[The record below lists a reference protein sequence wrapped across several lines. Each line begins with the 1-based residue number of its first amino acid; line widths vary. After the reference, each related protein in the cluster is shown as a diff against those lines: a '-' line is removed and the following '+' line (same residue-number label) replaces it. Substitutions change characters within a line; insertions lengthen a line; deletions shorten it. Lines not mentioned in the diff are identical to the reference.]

1 MRRAVWGV
9 LAIAALAALV
19 YCVERSLS
27 QPPGAQPPVGPPS
40 PGAPPFGDGPP
51 GGFRLPVP
59 PQLEALD
66 LNHDGEVDADEIA
79 KATSSL
85 KSLDKNKDGELSEE
99 ELAMPF
105 PGGPGGFGPPGG
117 PGGPGFGGPGGFGPP
132 GGPGGPDFGG
142 PGGPGGRGGKGARG
156 GAGGPG
162 GRGGPGFGGPGGP
175 GPGGPGGGRTAMK
188 LLDRFDQDKD
198 GMLNQQERVKA
209 RAFLKE
215 NRGAG
220 RGAFGR
226 GPGGPGG
233 PFGGR
238 GPGGGEAASTQKPG
252 KRLSPDEVAKY
263 PDVGL
268 YDPKVLR
275 TLFFEFENKDW
286 EQELLDFHNTDV
298 EVPAK
303 LIVDGKTYPNVGV
316 RFRGNTS
323 YNVPIGKKR
332 PFKVTIDLADKKQ
345 RLLGYRGLH
354 LLNSHEDPSFLRT
367 VLFDHISGQYCP
379 TPKANLVRV
388 VINGESWGVYVN
400 EEPFDRDF
408 ARDWFGEDKGARW
421 RVPVNFSGSG
431 ALVYHGE
438 NEETYRR
445 LYDLRSNEKKSAWRD
460 LIALCRQLDQLPD
473 EKLETDLDRVLNVD
487 SALWFLAVDNVLMD
501 DDGYF
506 SRGSD
511 YCLYQDSTFK
521 RFHLAPRDSNETF
534 RFGGGPGP
542 GGPGGPGGG
551 FGGPGGGGAKGF
563 AKGGRGGPGGFGGPG
578 GGPGRGAS
586 GPSLDPLAM
595 TESNARP
602 LIRRLLSNPNL
613 RARYLAHVRTI
624 VDEWLD
630 WKTLGPV
637 FEDYRALAAEDV
649 LSDPHN
655 LADFGE
661 FFDSDVAEAAGGG
674 PFGAPPGVKRF
685 ADARRAFLLKHPELA
700 KPRPSVLSVER
711 PSAPRAGKPVQIA
724 AQVAQEVP
732 VEAVLVYYAVGRG
745 APFQRTEMKAE
756 PAEPGAKPGARRYS
770 AAIPAAQAGADVYYY
785 VEARAEKSIGTT
797 TFNPARTELGAIHYR
812 VEANGK

>member
-1 MRRAVWGV
+1 
-9 LAIAALAALV
+9 
-19 YCVERSLS
+19 
-27 QPPGAQPPVGPPS
+27 
-40 PGAPPFGDGPP
+40 
-51 GGFRLPVP
+51 
-59 PQLEALD
+59 
-66 LNHDGEVDADEIA
+66 
-79 KATSSL
+79 
-85 KSLDKNKDGELSEE
+85 
-99 ELAMPF
+99 
-105 PGGPGGFGPPGG
+105 
-117 PGGPGFGGPGGFGPP
+117 
-132 GGPGGPDFGG
+132 
-142 PGGPGGRGGKGARG
+142 
-156 GAGGPG
+156 
-162 GRGGPGFGGPGGP
+162 
-175 GPGGPGGGRTAMK
+175 MK

-238 GPGGGEAASTQKPG
+238 GPGGGEGGSPTKPG
-252 KRLSPDEVAKY
+252 KRLSPDDVAKY
-263 PDVGL
+263 PDAGL
-268 YDPKVLR
+268 YDPHVLR
-275 TLFFEFENKDW
+275 TLFFVFDGKDW
-286 EQELLDFHNTDV
+286 EEELEDFRGTDV

-303 LIVDGKTYPNVGV
+303 LTVDGKTYENVGV

-323 YNVPIGKKR
+323 LMGIPRGKKR
-332 PFKVTIDLADKKQ
+332 PWNVSIDLVNKKQ
-345 RLLGYRGLH
+345 RLLGYKTLK
-354 LLNSHEDPSFLRT
+354 LLNAHTDPSLLRT
-367 VLFDHISGQYCP
+367 VLFDHVAGQYHP
-379 TPKANLVRV
+379 APKANLVRV

-400 EEPFDRDF
+400 EQSFNKEF
-408 ARDWFGEDKGARW
+408 AKDWFADDNGARW
-421 RVPVNFSGSG
+421 RIPVNFSGSG
-431 ALVYHGE
+431 ALVYQGE
-438 NEETYRR
+438 NEDTYRR
-445 LYDLRSNEKKSAWRD
+445 LYELKSKDKKAVWKDLVS
-460 LIALCRQLDQLPD
+460 LCRQLEQLPD
-473 EKLETDLDRVLNVD
+473 DKLETDLDRVLNVD
-487 SALWFLAVDNVLMD
+487 SALWFLATDNVLMD
-501 DDGYF
+501 DDGYV

-511 YCLYQDSTFK
+511 YCIYLDSTFK
-521 RFHLAPRDSNETF
+521 RFHLVPRDSNETF

-542 GGPGGPGGG
+542 GGFGGPGGRGRGGPGGG
-551 FGGPGGGGAKGF
+551 FGGPGDGGAKSF
-563 AKGGRGGPGGFGGPG
+563 AKGGGRGGAGGFDRPGDGDKGFGKGFGKGGGPGGFGGPG
-578 GGPGRGAS
+578 GGPGRGES
-586 GPSLDPLAM
+586 GASLDPLAM
-595 TESNARP
+595 TQSNVRP
-602 LIRRLLSNPNL
+602 LIRRLLSNANL

-661 FFDSDVAEAAGGG
+661 FFDSDIAEAAGGG

-685 ADARRAFLLKHPELA
+685 ADARGAFLLKHPELA

-724 AQVAQEVP
+724 AQLAQEVP
-732 VEAVLVYYAVGRG
+732 VEAVLLYHAVGRG

-756 PAEPGAKPGARRYS
+756 PAEPGAKPDARRYS